1 MARGPAAF
9 FPCREV
15 WEIMV
20 SKRLMKS
27 AMADMAT
34 DLTRM

>member
-1 MARGPAAF
+1 MARDPAAF

-27 AMADMAT
+27 AMADLAK
-34 DLTRM
+34 DVTRM